1 MTKVGKLGSLSRY
14 THRGAIRVYEMAVAD
29 RVDAR
34 GKRCPMPVLMAKRA
48 IAECCP
54 GDAIEILVT
63 DPSAPKDFETF
74 ARLEGHSVSCET
86 RDEVTTIRL
95 RLSEAK

>member
-1 MTKVGKLGSLSRY
+1 M
-14 THRGAIRVYEMAVAD
+14 AIAN

-48 IAECCP
+48 IAACNP

-63 DPSAPKDFETF
+63 DLSAPKDFETF
-74 ARLEGHSVSCET
+74 ARLEGHSVSW
-86 RDEVTTIRL
+86 
-95 RLSEAK
+95 EARNGATAIKLTLNAVK

>member
-1 MTKVGKLGSLSRY
+1 
-14 THRGAIRVYEMAVAD
+14 MAVAN
-29 RVDAR
+29 RIDAR

-48 IAECCP
+48 IAECNP

-74 ARLEGHSVSCET
+74 ARLEGHSVTWEAKN
-86 RDEVTTIRL
+86 EVTAIKLTL
-95 RLSEAK
+95 NAVT

>member
-1 MTKVGKLGSLSRY
+1 M
-14 THRGAIRVYEMAVAD
+14 AIAN

-48 IAECCP
+48 IAECNP

-63 DPSAPKDFETF
+63 DPSAPRDFETF
-74 ARLEGHSVSCET
+74 ARLEGHIVTWEAQN
-86 RDEVTTIRL
+86 EVTAIKLTL
-95 RLSEAK
+95 NSVK

>member
-1 MTKVGKLGSLSRY
+1 MV
-14 THRGAIRVYEMAVAD
+14 VAN

-48 IAECCP
+48 IADCNP

-74 ARLEGHSVSCET
+74 ARLEGHSISWEAN
-86 RDEVTTIRL
+86 DEVTEIKLTVN
-95 RLSEAK
+95 AVK

>member
-1 MTKVGKLGSLSRY
+1 MVITN
-14 THRGAIRVYEMAVAD
+14 

-34 GKRCPMPVLMAKRA
+34 GKRCPMPVLMVKRA
-48 IAECCP
+48 IAECNP

-74 ARLEGHSVSCET
+74 ARLEGHSVSWEVQ
-86 RDEVTTIRL
+86 DEVTAIKLTL
-95 RLSEAK
+95 NAVE

>member
-1 MTKVGKLGSLSRY
+1 MV
-14 THRGAIRVYEMAVAD
+14 VAN

-48 IAECCP
+48 IADCNP

-74 ARLEGHSVSCET
+74 ARLEGHRISWEAN
-86 RDEVTTIRL
+86 DEVTEIKLTVN
-95 RLSEAK
+95 AVK

>member
-1 MTKVGKLGSLSRY
+1 MVITN
-14 THRGAIRVYEMAVAD
+14 

-48 IAECCP
+48 IAECNP
-54 GDAIEILVT
+54 GDAIEIFVT

-74 ARLEGHSVSCET
+74 ARLEGHSISWEAN
-86 RDEVTTIRL
+86 DEVTEITL
-95 RLSEAK
+95 TVNAVK

>member
-1 MTKVGKLGSLSRY
+1 MTKVGKLGSLWRY
-14 THRGAIRVYEMAVAD
+14 TRPGVKEVHEMVIAN

-48 IAECCP
+48 IAECNP
-54 GDAIEILVT
+54 GDAVEILVT

-74 ARLEGHSVSCET
+74 A
-86 RDEVTTIRL
+86 
-95 RLSEAK
+95 

>member
-1 MTKVGKLGSLSRY
+1 
-14 THRGAIRVYEMAVAD
+14 MAVAE

-48 IAECCP
+48 IAERRP
-54 GDAIEILVT
+54 GDTIEILVT

-74 ARLEGHSVSCET
+74 ARLEGHRVSWET
-86 RDEVTTIRL
+86 RNELTAIKLT
-95 RLSEAK
+95 LSTAE

>member
-1 MTKVGKLGSLSRY
+1 
-14 THRGAIRVYEMAVAD
+14 MAVAE

-48 IAECCP
+48 IAGCRP
-54 GDAIEILVT
+54 GDTIEILVT

-74 ARLEGHSVSCET
+74 ARLEGHSVSWET
-86 RDEVTTIRL
+86 RNELTAIKLT
-95 RLSEAK
+95 LSTAE

>member
-1 MTKVGKLGSLSRY
+1 M
-14 THRGAIRVYEMAVAD
+14 AIAN

-48 IAECCP
+48 IAECNP

-63 DPSAPKDFETF
+63 DPSAPNDFETF
-74 ARLEGHSVSCET
+74 ARLEGHSVSW
-86 RDEVTTIRL
+86 
-95 RLSEAK
+95 EARNEATAIKLTLNAVK

>member
-1 MTKVGKLGSLSRY
+1 M
-14 THRGAIRVYEMAVAD
+14 AISN

-48 IAECCP
+48 ITECNP

-63 DPSAPKDFETF
+63 DPSARKDFETF
-74 ARLEGHSVSCET
+74 ARLEGHSVT
-86 RDEVTTIRL
+86 W
-95 RLSEAK
+95 EAKNDVTAIKLTLNAVK

>member
-1 MTKVGKLGSLSRY
+1 M
-14 THRGAIRVYEMAVAD
+14 AIAN

-48 IAECCP
+48 IAGCNP

-74 ARLEGHSVSCET
+74 ARLEGHSVSWEA
-86 RDEVTTIRL
+86 RNEAMAIRL
-95 RLSEAK
+95 TLNAVK

>member
-1 MTKVGKLGSLSRY
+1 M
-14 THRGAIRVYEMAVAD
+14 AIAN

-48 IAECCP
+48 ITECNP

-63 DPSAPKDFETF
+63 DPSARKDFETF
-74 ARLEGHSVSCET
+74 ARLEGHSVT
-86 RDEVTTIRL
+86 W
-95 RLSEAK
+95 EAKNDVTAIKLTLNAVK

>member
-1 MTKVGKLGSLSRY
+1 M
-14 THRGAIRVYEMAVAD
+14 AIAS

-48 IAECCP
+48 ITACNS
-54 GDAIEILVT
+54 GDTIEVLVT

-74 ARLEGHSVSCET
+74 ARLEGHSVSWEAKN
-86 RDEVTTIRL
+86 EVTAIKLTL
-95 RLSEAK
+95 NAVK

>member
-1 MTKVGKLGSLSRY
+1 M
-14 THRGAIRVYEMAVAD
+14 AIAN

-48 IAECCP
+48 IAECNP

-74 ARLEGHSVSCET
+74 ARLEGHSVSCEARNGAT
-86 RDEVTTIRL
+86 AIKLTLNAV
-95 RLSEAK
+95 K